1 MKQTFILL
9 LLSLVGL
16 VGRAQDFF
24 PLVPGSSWVYRQTS
38 GIGGVSPLT
47 IRLGQP
53 TVLNGTT
60 YHRLQ
65 GYLANDVLIRRDD
78 SGNFVFWDEASHA
91 ELAFLLFDG
100 VEFRSYVSPCGQKG
114 QSDGRPSEYKGPV
127 GQFEGARTIRYTPGM
142 CADLGL
148 TSEIFVAN
156 LGLVRRTQTSF
167 TGERSI
173 DLVYAQIGG
182 VTYLNDAGVSFSIA
196 VIGLGREVAAR
207 LVLNNRGE
215 APLILQFNSGQTYDF
230 ILRDESGTEVY
241 RWSADKLFTQ
251 AIKRLDVKGEEVWQ
265 DSFAPG
271 KVPGGVYSVEGRLV
285 NADGKQFSATANLT
299 LP

>member
-9 LLSLVGL
+9 LFSLVG
-16 VGRAQDFF
+16 VGGLAQDYF

-53 TVLNGTT
+53 TVINGTT

-65 GYLANDVLIRRDD
+65 GYLAKDVLIRRDD
-78 SGNFVFWDEASHA
+78 NGNFVAWDEASRA
-91 ELAFLLFDG
+91 EVAFLLFDG
-100 VEFRSYVSPCGQKG
+100 VEFPSYVSPCGQKG
-114 QSDGRPSEYKGPV
+114 QALGRASDYTGPV
-127 GQFEGARTIRYTPGM
+127 GQFEAARTIRYAPGM

-156 LGLVRRTQTSF
+156 LGLVRRSQTSF

-182 VTYLNDAGVSFSIA
+182 ITYLSDAGVSFSIA
-196 VIGLGREVAAR
+196 VTSLGREVSAR

-215 APLILQFNSGQTYDF
+215 APLVLQFNSGQIYDF
-230 ILRDESGTEVY
+230 ILRDESGKEVY
-241 RWSADKLFTQ
+241 RWSADKLFNQ
-251 AIKRLDVKGEEVWQ
+251 ALKRIDVKGEEVWQ
-265 DSFAPG
+265 VSFDPG
-271 KVPGGVYSVEGRLV
+271 KLAVGLYWVEGLLV
-285 NADGKQFSATANLT
+285 NSDGRRFSAIASLNL
-299 LP
+299 P

>member
-1 MKQTFILL
+1 MKQSFILL

-16 VGRAQDFF
+16 VGSAQDYF

-38 GIGGVSPLT
+38 GLGGISPLT
-47 IRLGQP
+47 IRLGEP
-53 TVLNGTT
+53 AVLNGTT

-65 GYLANDVLIRRDD
+65 GYLAKDVLIRREDN
-78 SGNFVFWDEASHA
+78 GNFVYWDEASRA
-91 ELAFLLFDG
+91 EAAFLLFDG
-100 VEFRSYVSPCGQKG
+100 IEFRSYVSPCGQSGKF
-114 QSDGRPSEYKGPV
+114 DGRPSAYKGPV
-127 GQFEGARTIRYTPGM
+127 GQFEDARTIRYTPGM

-156 LGLVRRTQTSF
+156 LGLVRRSQTSF

-182 VTYLNDAGVSFSIA
+182 ITYLNDAGVSFLIA
-196 VIGLGREVAAR
+196 VTWLGREVAAR

-215 APLILQFNSGQTYDF
+215 APLSLQFNSGQIYDF
-230 ILRDESGTEVY
+230 ILRDENGKEVH
-241 RWSADKLFTQ
+241 RWSADKLFPQ
-251 AIKRLDVKGEEVWQ
+251 ALKRLDVKGEEVWQ
-265 DSFAPG
+265 VTFDPG
-271 KVPGGVYSVEGRLV
+271 KLPGGVYSVEGLLV
-285 NADGKQFSATANLT
+285 NADGKRFSATANLT